1 MVASPEQVRV
11 LVVSAS
17 PYVRYVISG
26 ELGSEPDLFV
36 VGTAQTPDEVDC
48 KQALLRPDLVIVDL
62 CSQHDLPILQRS
74 IKAAES
80 PVLVLSSHCQEG
92 AGLAFAALEAGATDV
107 VVRSNGSVGEFVF
120 LPDLRCKVRGL
131 ARVRPHFR
139 VEMWTGEQ
147 MRPKA
152 SPRRI
157 LPGDHIVF
165 VSVSTGG
172 IGPLLRLLRDVPADL
187 AAALLVL
194 SPLPEC
200 YIAPFLDRVDGATTV
215 HVEQAQNGRSM
226 DTGVAYFAPREW
238 LVRIESGGIL
248 CLERGEKTDELH
260 SSVDVT
266 LSSLATQYG
275 SAVLAIILSGI
286 GDGGVK
292 GARDVREAGGSVV
305 VQEPATC
312 VAGETPQAV
321 IEAGAATV
329 VLPPERIANGILR
342 QLQAG

>member
-1 MVASPEQVRV
+1 MVTGPEQVRV

-36 VGTAQTPDEVDC
+36 VGTAQTPDEVEY
-48 KQALLRPDLVIVDL
+48 KKALLRPDLVVVDL
-62 CSQHDLPILQRS
+62 CSHRDLPNLQRS
-74 IKAAES
+74 MAAAKS
-80 PVLVLSSHCQEG
+80 PVLVLSSHGQEG

-107 VVRSNGSVGEFVF
+107 VARSNGSLGEFVF
-120 LPDLRCKVRGL
+120 LPDLLRKVRGL
-131 ARVRPHFR
+131 ARVRPR
-139 VEMWTGEQ
+139 SSAGLWISEQ

-152 SPRRI
+152 SPRRV

-172 IGPLLRLLRDVPADL
+172 IGPLLQLLRDIPADL
-187 AAALLVL
+187 TAALLVL

-200 YIAPFLDRVDGATTV
+200 YIPPFLHRVGAATTL
-215 HVEQAQNGRSM
+215 HVEQARDGRSVN
-226 DTGVAYFAPREW
+226 TGVAYFAPCEW
-238 LVRIESGGIL
+238 LVQIGSGGIL
-248 CLERGEKTDELH
+248 RLERGEKTSEPY

-266 LSSLATQYG
+266 LASLATQYG
-275 SAVLAIILSGI
+275 PALLAIFLSGI
-286 GDGGVK
+286 GDEGVQ
-292 GARDVREAGGSVV
+292 GALDVREAGGAVV

-312 VAGETPQAV
+312 VARETPQAI

-329 VLPPERIANGILR
+329 VLPPERIADGIVR
-342 QLQAG
+342 QVRKG